1 MLARNPQILIFGE
14 TRCFIKYAI
23 PSTRDAHIQLRR
35 PRLYRVPS
43 NTPHVLQEPQASHAH
58 IPISPCQ
65 NPKIRVA
72 GFLVLAKPSLS
83 GAKPSLS
90 GAKPSLS
97 EAMPRLSGAKASLSG
112 AKPSFSG
119 TEAKSF
125 RSRSQVFQE
134 QRPSFSGAEAKFFGS
149 RSQVLQEQKPSLSG
163 AEAKFFRN

>member
-1 MLARNPQILIFGE
+1 MLTRDPNKTYVSK
-14 TRCFIKYAI
+14 TRCFVKYAI

-35 PRLYRVPS
+35 PQLYRVPS

-58 IPISPCQ
+58 IPMFPYQ

-72 GFLVLAKPSLS
+72 AFLILAKPSLSGARPCLSGAKPNLSEAKPSLS

-97 EAMPRLSGAKASLSG
+97 GAKASLSG

-119 TEAKSF
+119 AEAKSF

-134 QRPSFSGAEAKFFGS
+134 QKPSFSGAEAKFF
-149 RSQVLQEQKPSLSG
+149 RSK
-163 AEAKFFRN
+163 AKSFRS